1 MSVPPKDI
9 DTLHRFTFEHT
20 PIRGNVVHLHQS
32 FMTALQNQDYPAVLR
47 KALGELMAAGL
58 LLAATLKMR
67 GALVLQIQGKGAL
80 KLLVVECSRLQENDG
95 LTIRA
100 TAKFN
105 EAMTEAS
112 LLELI
117 GDGHFVITLDPKDG
131 GEGYQGIV
139 PLEGDSVAEILE
151 NYMRRSEQ
159 IETSIWLA
167 CDGKQAAGLL
177 LQKLPDQ
184 KETDVDAWNRTNLLA
199 ETIQDQELFD
209 LSVEELLTRLFHE
222 EEVRLYSGQAV
233 RFHCSCSRDSVS
245 NMLRMLGQDEIESII
260 EEQGELEIHCDFCNQ
275 HYRFDKIDSE
285 QLFISEIPAP
295 STQSRH

>member
-1 MSVPPKDI
+1 MSAPSTDS
-9 DTLHRFTFEHT
+9 DTLHRFTFDHT
-20 PIRGNVVHLHQS
+20 PIRGNLVHLHQS
-32 FMTALQNQDYPAVLR
+32 FMIALQNQDYPAVLR

-58 LLAATLKMR
+58 LLAATLKMQ
-67 GALVLQIQGKGAL
+67 GALVLQIQGRGAL
-80 KLLVVECSRLQENDG
+80 KLLVVECSRQQASAD

-100 TAKFN
+100 TAKFS
-105 EAMTEAS
+105 EDIPEGT

-117 GDGHFVITLDPKDG
+117 GDGRFVITLDPKDG

-139 PLEGDSVAEILE
+139 PLEGESVAEILE

-184 KETDVDAWNRTNLLA
+184 NETDLDAWNRTNVLA
-199 ETIQDQELFD
+199 ETVQKQELLE
-209 LSVEELLTRLFHE
+209 LSTEELLTRLFHE
-222 EEVRLYSGQAV
+222 EEVRLYDGQDV

-245 NMLRMLGQDEIESII
+245 NMLRMLGQEEIESII
-260 EEQGELEIHCDFCNQ
+260 EERGELEIHCDFCNQ

-285 QLFISEIPAP
+285 QLFITEIPAP